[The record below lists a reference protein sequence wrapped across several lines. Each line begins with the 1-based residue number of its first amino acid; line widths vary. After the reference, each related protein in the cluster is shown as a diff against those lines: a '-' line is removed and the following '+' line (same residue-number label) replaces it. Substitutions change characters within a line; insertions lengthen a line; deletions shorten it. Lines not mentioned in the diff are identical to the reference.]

1 MDKSNFAS
9 NVRENNLK
17 EFYEIYEVLE
27 YIDKEN
33 NKIISKKAKFK
44 TLNADEYISSG
55 NCTCEGI
62 IFVINGTIKIQR
74 INENGEET
82 NLFNIKKGELCHE
95 ALSCLLNFKSL
106 NIIGKALQQSKIC
119 IIPFEI
125 VTEHLFKD
133 SEFLKYM
140 YKDIYSK
147 FNTVI
152 EKKEEKRH
160 DSLETRIA
168 KLLISKKSKIVYS
181 THKELAFEIDSTR
194 EVVSRKLKKFEQMG
208 YVNLERGKIIILK
221 DLNEFLK

>member
-1 MDKSNFAS
+1 
-9 NVRENNLK
+9 
-17 EFYEIYEVLE
+17 
-27 YIDKEN
+27 
-33 NKIISKKAKFK
+33 
-44 TLNADEYISSG
+44 
-55 NCTCEGI
+55 
-62 IFVINGTIKIQR
+62 
-74 INENGEET
+74 
-82 NLFNIKKGELCHE
+82 
-95 ALSCLLNFKSL
+95 
-106 NIIGKALQQSKIC
+106 